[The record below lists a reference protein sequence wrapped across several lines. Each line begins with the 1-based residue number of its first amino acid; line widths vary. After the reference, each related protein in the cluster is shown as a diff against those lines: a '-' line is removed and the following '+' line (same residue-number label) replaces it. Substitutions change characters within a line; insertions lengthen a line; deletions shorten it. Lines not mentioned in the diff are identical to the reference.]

1 MRRPGPSNSRHATK
15 RLTAK
20 TTPRQPWQ
28 PTPGEVLLNHDQA
41 IALALASLEKKAQ
54 DPVVLHVGPLVHY
67 CGHFVIVNGGSGRQ
81 VRAITQHLKDTAKEM
96 GITPLSTEGQ
106 NTAKWMILDL
116 GDVVIHVFDAKSRG
130 FYDLESLW
138 ADAEVVPVPGVERAP
153 QFPQATA

>member
-1 MRRPGPSNSRHATK
+1 M
-15 RLTAK
+15 
-20 TTPRQPWQ
+20 
-28 PTPGEVLLNHDQA
+28 PGEVLLNHDTA
-41 IALALASLEKKAQ
+41 IALAIASLEKKAQ

-81 VRAITQHLKDTAKEM
+81 VRAIAQHLKDTAKEM

-106 NTAKWMILDL
+106 STAKWMILDL
-116 GDVVIHVFDAKSRG
+116 GDVVIHIFDAKSRG

-153 QFPQATA
+153 QFPQASA